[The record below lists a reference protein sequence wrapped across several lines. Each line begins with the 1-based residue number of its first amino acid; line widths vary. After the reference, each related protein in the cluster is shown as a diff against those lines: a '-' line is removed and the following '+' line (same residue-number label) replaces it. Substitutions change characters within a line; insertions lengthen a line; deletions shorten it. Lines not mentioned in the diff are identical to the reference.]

1 MIMSTKLLH
10 KRVAKSAKHFLAAVV
25 FNESSKATLHEA
37 QGTLLPCIGFYY
49 VCFHSA
55 VSMLWLCE
63 SLPEEKMTR
72 LRHSQL
78 RSFVEIHLCQ
88 ARKLERGFLEQYEQL
103 QDLRE
108 YANYNFGSKAP
119 KYEYPQMK
127 QVVEV
132 VAEST
137 LLQTREV
144 LVTELQTRDQLF
156 EFQTVIGDDI
166 GDDLIKLHSGPL
178 VAKQVWDYLLKSSL
192 TT

>member
-1 MIMSTKLLH
+1 MSTKLPH
-10 KRVAKSAKHFLAAVV
+10 KRVSRSAKHFLAAVV
-25 FNESSKATLHEA
+25 FNESSKATLQET
-37 QGTLLPCIGFYY
+37 QGTLLPCMGFYY

-78 RSFVEIHLCQ
+78 RSFVETHLCQ
-88 ARKLERGFLEQYEQL
+88 TRKLERGFLDQYEQL

-127 QVVEV
+127 QVIEV

-144 LVTELQTRDQLF
+144 LVTELQARDQLF
-156 EFQTVIGDDI
+156 EFQAVIGDDI

-178 VAKQVWDYLLKSSL
+178 VAKQVWDYLLRSSL

>member
-1 MIMSTKLLH
+1 MLPH
-10 KRVAKSAKHFLAAVV
+10 KRVTRSAKHILAAVV
-25 FNESSKATLHEA
+25 FNESSKATLQET
-37 QGTLLPCIGFYY
+37 QGTLLPCMGFYY

-78 RSFVEIHLCQ
+78 RSFVETHLCKT
-88 ARKLERGFLEQYEQL
+88 RKLERGFLDLYEQL

-127 QVVEV
+127 QVIEDE
-132 VAEST
+132 AKST
-137 LLQTREV
+137 LLQNREV
-144 LVTELQTRDQLF
+144 LVTEPQARDQLF
-156 EFQTVIGDDI
+156 EVQAGIGDDI

-178 VAKQVWDYLLKSSL
+178 VVKQVWDYLLRSSL

>member
-1 MIMSTKLLH
+1 
-10 KRVAKSAKHFLAAVV
+10 
-25 FNESSKATLHEA
+25 
-37 QGTLLPCIGFYY
+37 
-49 VCFHSA
+49 
-55 VSMLWLCE
+55 
-63 SLPEEKMTR
+63 LPEEKMTR

-88 ARKLERGFLEQYEQL
+88 TRKLERGFLDQYEQL

-127 QVVEV
+127 QVIEV

-144 LVTELQTRDQLF
+144 LVTELQARDQLF
-156 EFQTVIGDDI
+156 EFQAVIGDNI

-178 VAKQVWDYLLKSSL
+178 VTKQVWDYLLRSSL